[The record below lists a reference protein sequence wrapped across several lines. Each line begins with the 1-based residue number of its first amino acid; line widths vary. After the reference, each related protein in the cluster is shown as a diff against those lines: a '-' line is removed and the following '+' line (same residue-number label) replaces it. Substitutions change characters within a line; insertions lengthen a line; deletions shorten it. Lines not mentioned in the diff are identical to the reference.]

1 MTDKP
6 QDDKPAPGGDR
17 GDGIAKHHDNAVQ
30 HALVEAQKKI
40 LQFLRRRL
48 GDRDAADEVL
58 QRFSLRALERASQ
71 LHDVRMVR
79 GWLGRIL
86 ATTIVD
92 HQREAARRQR
102 REVVI
107 DQTEVENLPIDEEL
121 DAAICNCL
129 YRILPTLKAEYAD
142 IIWRADILGEPRD
155 RVAASLG
162 TSLNNVTVRLH
173 RGRQALRKRLEEM
186 CRTCPVHGFLDCH
199 CEKAEQLRRALA
211 EANANTVPRSGA

>member
-1 MTDKP
+1 MPDSL
-6 QDDKPAPGGDR
+6 QDDEPAPRRVKEDEA
-17 GDGIAKHHDNAVQ
+17 AKHHDRAVQ
-30 HALVEAQKKI
+30 NALVEAQKQI
-40 LQFLRRRL
+40 LQFLQRRL

-92 HQREAARRQR
+92 YQREAARRRR
-102 REVVI
+102 REIVI
-107 DQTEVENLPIDEEL
+107 DQAEVETHPVDEEL

-155 RVAASLG
+155 RLAESLG

-173 RGRQALRKRLEEM
+173 RGRQALRKRLEQM
-186 CRTCPVHGFLDCH
+186 CRTCPVHGFMDCH
-199 CEKAEQLRRALA
+199 CEKGEHLRKAIA
-211 EANANTVPRSGA
+211 EAKAKITP

>member
-6 QDDKPAPGGDR
+6 QDDEPAPNDDKA
-17 GDGIAKHHDNAVQ
+17 DGVAKHHDNAVQ
-30 HALVEAQKKI
+30 HALVEAQKQI

-58 QRFSLRALERASQ
+58 QRFSLRALERVSQ

-92 HQREAARRQR
+92 HQREAARRRR

-107 DQTEVENLPIDEEL
+107 DQTEVENLPVDEEL

-199 CEKAEQLRRALA
+199 CEKAEQLRKAFA
-211 EANANTVPRSGA
+211 EAKAKTVP

>member
-1 MTDKP
+1 VTDNP
-6 QDDKPAPGGDR
+6 EDNESAPGGNKA
-17 GDGIAKHHDNAVQ
+17 DGVAKHHDNAVQ
-30 HALVEAQKKI
+30 HALVEAQKQI

-92 HQREAARRQR
+92 HQREGARRRPARSSRPDQR
-102 REVVI
+102 LTTFRS
-107 DQTEVENLPIDEEL
+107 DEEL

-129 YRILPTLKAEYAD
+129 YSHPADAQSGTPTSSGALDFSVSHETAWRPVWNVAEQ
-142 IIWRADILGEPRD
+142 RD
-155 RVAASLG
+155 GPTAS
-162 TSLNNVTVRLH
+162 R
-173 RGRQALRKRLEEM
+173 RQALRKRLEEM

-199 CEKAEQLRRALA
+199 SAKRLSSCGRRSPKPRPRPFL
-211 EANANTVPRSGA
+211 EAAS

>member
-1 MTDKP
+1 MQEKDPSKP
-6 QDDKPAPGGDR
+6 DT
-17 GDGIAKHHDNAVQ
+17 AVEK
-30 HALVEAQKKI
+30 ALVEAQQQI
-40 LQFLRRRL
+40 LRFLRRSLR
-48 GDRDAADEVL
+48 DPDAADEVL
-58 QRFSLRALERASQ
+58 QRFSLRAIERASQ
-71 LHDVRMVR
+71 LQDVRMVR

-92 HQREAARRQR
+92 HQREVGRRRR
-102 REVVI
+102 REIVV
-107 DQTEVENLPIDEEL
+107 DQSQLENQPVDEEL

-129 YRILPTLKAEYAD
+129 YRILPTLKSEYAD
-142 IIWRADILGEPRD
+142 IVWRVDILGEPRD

-199 CEKAEQLRRALA
+199 CEKSEQLRKAVIA
-211 EANANTVPRSGA
+211 GKPHP